1 MFHKHKHIHQNTML
15 IIIKCRID
23 QIKQDIVMIKDIGK
37 VKDIHNINM
46 KIFVLI
52 KKFKNKWK
60 I

>member
-1 MFHKHKHIHQNTML
+1 MFHKHIHQNTML

-37 VKDIHNINM
+37 IKDMHNINM